1 MRLPVRI
8 VFEQRGEAPKRLS
21 ALVPLVSVLAALFFG
36 AALFARFFARF
47 FGDSSLFF
55 RERAPKPRRALLRVF
70 RFFIPDLPFPSFPPN
85 AM

>member
-36 AALFARFFARF
+36 AIFLLATGYSPWEAPV
-47 FGDSSLFF
+47 SLMHS
-55 RERAPKPRRALLRVF
+55 RVF
-70 RFFIPDLPFPSFPPN
+70 IFGACAYSLLSSPI
-85 AM
+85 